1 MVIIIKLLIVDD
13 EKDIRN
19 LIKLYLS
26 NENYEFLEA
35 ENGAEA
41 LSVITDDIDLILLD
55 VMMPKMDGIQTCL
68 KIRENFNM
76 PILFLTAK
84 IEDTDKLTG
93 FLSGADDYIAK
104 PFNPIDLV
112 ARIKANIRRY
122 KNYST
127 IQSKTRDIITLNEI
141 TVDLSSHVVRKNKE
155 VINLTRTE
163 FYILKLFIENRGKVF
178 SLEQIYNTVWKSECV
193 LYSESTVSVHIRN
206 LRGKLEDDLSHPR
219 YIKTVWGVGYRVD

>member
-193 LYSESTVSVHIRN
+193 LHSESTVSVHIRN
-206 LRGKLEDDLSHPR
+206 LREKLEDDLSHPR

>member
-26 NENYEFLEA
+26 NENYEFVEA
-35 ENGAEA
+35 ENGLDA
-41 LSVITDDIDLILLD
+41 LSLISSDIDLVLLD

-68 KIRENFNM
+68 NIRDNFNM

-93 FLSGADDYIAK
+93 FLSGADDYISK

-112 ARIKANIRRY
+112 ARVKANIRRY
-122 KNYST
+122 KNYS
-127 IQSKTRDIITLNEI
+127 ISQSETTSKILLNEI
-141 TVDLSSHVVRKNKE
+141 TVDLSSHVVCKNND
-155 VINLTRTE
+155 VINLTKTE
-163 FYILKLFIENRGKVF
+163 FYILKLLIENRGKVY
-178 SLEQIYNTVWKSECV
+178 SLEQIYNTVWKSESV
-193 LYSESTVSVHIRN
+193 LNSESTVSVHIRN
-206 LRGKLEDDLSHPR
+206 LREKLEDDLSHPK